1 MPLIS
6 SLVKAFANQSV
17 LGVGWG
23 RGMLIQAGARLQIKF
38 LRNGTNEY
46 VNSSRNLVLTKL
58 NVYAH
63 NCFFFFFKSKQIL
76 NCKSET

>member
-17 LGVGWG
+17 LG
-23 RGMLIQAGARLQIKF
+23 RGGGVLIQAGARLQIKF

-63 NCFFFFFKSKQIL
+63 NFFFF
-76 NCKSET
+76 